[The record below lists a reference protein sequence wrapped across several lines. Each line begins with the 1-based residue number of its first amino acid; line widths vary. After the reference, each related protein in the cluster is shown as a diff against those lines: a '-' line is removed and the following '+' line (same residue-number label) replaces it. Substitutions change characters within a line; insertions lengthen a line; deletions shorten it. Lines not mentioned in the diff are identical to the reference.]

1 VRLAIAVAVL
11 VIAATADAQDDK
23 PEVQRMRFVETNT
36 ELTVTI
42 LPPPEGGIG
51 KVFDP
56 QAYEALKHAPNT
68 RVAIRI
74 QITPQDSDTPVAEQV
89 LERRVVYEMWN
100 EKYEVELNEPSGKR
114 KLYVKAQSEA
124 LKWLTAVDELPVAP
138 LRVLPINKVFVLR
151 MIVELNPM
159 TDEEVAL
166 IRRALIQG
174 TGGGIERGGSLFGS
188 FSQLFYNPKFS
199 KADRSLRIQ
208 SQPFYR
214 PGP

>member
-23 PEVQRMRFVETNT
+23 PEIQRMRFIETDT
-36 ELTVTI
+36 VLTVTV

-56 QAYEALKHAPNT
+56 KAYEALQHAPST
-68 RVAIRI
+68 RVVVRI
-74 QITPQDSDTPVAEQV
+74 QITPQDSDTPVADQV
-89 LERRVVYEMWN
+89 LERKVVYEMWN
-100 EKYEVELNEPSGKR
+100 EKYEVELNEPNGKR
-114 KLYVKAQSEA
+114 TLHVKPQSEA
-124 LKWLTAVDELPVAP
+124 LKWLTAIDDVPVAP
-138 LRVLPINKVFVLR
+138 LQVLPINKVFVLK

-199 KADRSLRIQ
+199 KADRILRVQ